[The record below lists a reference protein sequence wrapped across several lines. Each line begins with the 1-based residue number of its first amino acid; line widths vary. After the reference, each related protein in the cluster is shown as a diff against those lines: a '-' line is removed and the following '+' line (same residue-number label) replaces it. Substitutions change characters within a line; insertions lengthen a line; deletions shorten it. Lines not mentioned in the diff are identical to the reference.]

1 MLLEKI
7 CFQLLFKSSK
17 ITLITEIE
25 GQRILK
31 LREKVVYISFPSINK
46 LSTEIRSQQNSLTR
60 SSKSNWLVNTDGI
73 IEVLRSEFNTMRNL
87 MTNDEASVK

>member
-7 CFQLLFKSSK
+7 CFQFLFKSSK